1 MSTLSDLKQGE
12 TALIVKVRG
21 RGAFRRRIMEMGFI
35 AGKRVTVIRK
45 APLQDPVEY
54 NIMGYNVSLRNTEAS
69 LIEIDMAHTFFDENE
84 LRECHWEH
92 GERRHARHKKHHR
105 CGCGHSDCHHGHH
118 ADSNQPH
125 VIGTEIIVAVVG
137 NPNAGKT
144 TLFNYASG
152 SHERVGNY
160 SGVTVDAKEAEIHH
174 KGYKI
179 ILIDLPGT
187 YSVSAYTPEEVYVR
201 NNLLTK
207 IPDIVLNVVDASN
220 LERNLFLTTQLID
233 MDLKVVMALNMFDEL
248 ETRGDQL
255 DYSTLARLLGV
266 PAVPTVGS
274 KGRGIK
280 DLLDKIIEVFTDADP
295 DFRHIHI
302 NYGDRLEKA
311 IRSVQEKIKRPE
323 NRHLT
328 DLISSRYLAIKLL
341 ENDQYETDRISQ
353 LSNTKEILN
362 AATYERK
369 KVEDFSGDS
378 IETLITD
385 AKYGFIN
392 GAIKETLRPG
402 EVTQRHNTEI
412 IDAFFTH
419 KLFGIPIFLALMW
432 LMFQATFT
440 LGNFPV
446 AWIEAG
452 VGYISSLVDN
462 YMAAGMLKDLIKD
475 GIIGGIGGVIVFLP
489 NILLLFFFISLME
502 DTGYMARA
510 VFIMDKIMHR
520 IGLHGKSFIP
530 LLMGFGCTVPA
541 IMATRTLEN
550 RNDRMITMLINPF
563 MSCSARLPVYV
574 LFISAFFPEN
584 PGTVLFLIYA
594 IGILTAVAIALLLK
608 KTLFKIE
615 TVPFVME
622 LPPYR
627 IPTRKAILTH
637 MWDKGVQYLK
647 KIGGIILVASIIVW
661 ALGYFPLDRKG
672 SNIYHQQIEETK
684 RAYDLTISNTPDL
697 IQSKRLQFER
707 DSIIKSIEGNIQMHH
722 QEGSYIGQMGKFIEP
737 VISPLGFDW
746 KMGVSILAGVP
757 GKEIVV
763 STLAVLISPSD
774 DSEQNLVD
782 RLRNERHKSGD
793 KKGALVY
800 TPLSALSFM
809 IFVLLYF
816 PCLGT
821 IAVISRESGSWKWGA
836 FTILYTSGLAYLV
849 SLIFFQIGTLL
860 GF

>member
-84 LRECHWEH
+84 LRECHWGH
-92 GERRHARHKKHHR
+92 GERRHARHKRNH
-105 CGCGHSDCHHGHH
+105 CGCGKADCRHEHHGGGSHSH
-118 ADSNQPH
+118 IP
-125 VIGTEIIVAVVG
+125 GTEILVAVVG

-174 KGYKI
+174 NGFKI
-179 ILIDLPGT
+179 VLIDLPGT

-248 ETRGDQL
+248 ENRGDQL
-255 DYSTLARLLGV
+255 DYGTLARLLGI

-280 DLLDKIIEVFTDADP
+280 ELLDKIVEVFTDADP

-311 IRSVQEKIKRPE
+311 IHAVQEKLKKPE
-323 NRHLT
+323 NRPLT

-341 ENDQYETDRISQ
+341 ENDQYETDRIEQ
-353 LSNTKEILN
+353 LANKKEILS
-362 AATYERK
+362 AAAYERK
-369 KVEDFSGDS
+369 KVEDFAGDT

-392 GAIKETLRPG
+392 GAIKETLKPG
-402 EVTQRHNTEI
+402 EVAQRHTTEI

-440 LGNFPV
+440 LGNYPV
-446 AWIEAG
+446 AWIETG
-452 VGYISSLVDN
+452 VSFLSDLVEN
-462 YMAAGMLKDLIKD
+462 HMAAGMLKDLIKD

-594 IGILTAVAIALLLK
+594 IGILTAVAIALILK

-661 ALGYFPLDRKG
+661 ALGYFPLGHDENKVYQKQIAETHDAYNLRV
-672 SNIYHQQIEETK
+672 SNTIDPIETK
-684 RAYDLTISNTPDL
+684 HL
-697 IQSKRLQFER
+697 IIER
-707 DSIIKSIEGNIQMHH
+707 DSLIKAIEGNIQMHH
-722 QEGSYIGQMGKFIEP
+722 QENSYIGQMGKFIEP
-737 VISPLGFDW
+737 VIAPLGFDW

-763 STLAVLISPSD
+763 STLAVLISPAD

-782 RLRNERHKSGD
+782 RLRNERHKSGERL
-793 KKGALVY
+793 GQLVY

-836 FTILYTSGLAYLV
+836 FTILYTSGLAYVV
-849 SLIFFQIGTLL
+849 SLLFFQIGSLL